1 MISFDQNSSKPIY
14 EQIYE
19 QFVKLISNKV
29 LKTDEQLPS
38 VRDLASSVRINP
50 NTIQRAYKL
59 LESKNYIYSVPG
71 KGNFVSKVE
80 NLISAEMKRAENQFV
95 RSIKD
100 MKILGIT
107 DERVMDL
114 TQMTLK
120 GVESDASSKFA
131 E

>member
-107 DERVMDL
+107 DERVIDL

-120 GVESDASSKFA
+120 GVESDASSKFT

>member
-1 MISFDQNSSKPIY
+1 MISFDQNNSKPIY

>member
-38 VRDLASSVRINP
+38 VRDLASSIRINP

-71 KGNFVSKVE
+71 KGNFVSKAE
-80 NLISAEMKRAENQFV
+80 DLISAEMKRAENQFI
-95 RSIKD
+95 RNIKD

-107 DERVMDL
+107 DERVIEL

>member
-80 NLISAEMKRAENQFV
+80 NLISAEIERAEYQFV
-95 RSIKD
+95 GSIKE
-100 MKILGIT
+100 MKTLGVS

-120 GVESDASSKFA
+120 GVESDASSKYA

>member
-29 LKTDEQLPS
+29 LKTDEQLPF
-38 VRDLASSVRINP
+38 VRDLASTVRINP

-80 NLISAEMKRAENQFV
+80 YLISAEIERAEYQFIG
-95 RSIKD
+95 SIKE
-100 MKILGIT
+100 MKILGVS
-107 DERVMDL
+107 DERVMEL

-120 GVESDASSKFA
+120 GVESDASSKYA

>member
-38 VRDLASSVRINP
+38 VRDLASTVRINP

-80 NLISAEMKRAENQFV
+80 YLISAEIERAEYQFIG
-95 RSIKD
+95 SIKE
-100 MKILGIT
+100 MKILGVS
-107 DERVMDL
+107 DERVMEL

-120 GVESDASSKFA
+120 GVESDASSKYA

>member
-1 MISFDQNSSKPIY
+1 MINFNQNSSQPIY

-19 QFVKLISNKV
+19 HFVKLISNKV

-71 KGNFVSKVE
+71 KGNFVSKTE
-80 NLISAEMKRAENQFV
+80 NLISAEVERAEHIFIK
-95 RSIKD
+95 SIKEL
-100 MKILGIT
+100 KILSVS
-107 DERVMDL
+107 DERVLNL

-120 GVESDASSKFA
+120 GVESDASSKFT

>member
-1 MISFDQNSSKPIY
+1 MINFDQNSSKPIY

-71 KGNFVSKVE
+71 KGNFVSKAD
-80 NLISAEMKRAENQFV
+80 NLISAELERAENQFV
-95 RSIKD
+95 RSIKE

-120 GVESDASSKFA
+120 GVESDASNKFV

>member
-80 NLISAEMKRAENQFV
+80 NLISAEMERAENQFV

-107 DERVMDL
+107 DERVIDL